1 MRRSGLKVNE
11 WLIIQII
18 NMGEEWPGMVM
29 HVSQHMEARNIIGQ
43 SELEANLSSTN
54 TVSKKQE
61 NK

>member
-1 MRRSGLKVNE
+1 
-11 WLIIQII
+11 
-18 NMGEEWPGMVM
+18 MGEEWSGMVM
-29 HVSQHMEARNIIGQ
+29 HASQHMEARNIIGQ